1 MLMFNIP
8 ETVLGAISAEEF
20 LADYWQQK
28 PLLLRAAWPDFDP
41 NLEPEELA
49 GLALESTI
57 DSRLVIEM
65 KPAEADRPSEWTL
78 REPPFTE
85 QDFTSLPQRNW
96 SLLVNDIDKHLPEF
110 REILAAFS
118 FLPSWRID
126 DLMISYA
133 APGGSVGPHTDDYDV
148 FLIQAYGQRHW
159 HISEQPVSPDNYL
172 PDTDL
177 RIMKSF
183 ETENDWVL
191 NPGDILYLPPG
202 IAHHGV
208 AVDRCMTYSVGFRAP
223 TNLALLDQF
232 IDHCYDNEVKPTR
245 FTDPKRRIAHN
256 PTDITQA
263 DVNNLRD
270 LLTSA
275 LSLPDDEF
283 QTWLGKTLSLPKK
296 IIDTGDQIVEQV
308 KIGDEVQLHPAS
320 MVTSILID
328 NQRQWFVDGIT
339 LGKIPALSE
348 QLFSLRIAIVISEE
362 NYATDEQIAFW
373 QRLSEHSL
381 LIYPSQ

>member
-1 MLMFNIP
+1 MFNIP
-8 ETVLGAISAEEF
+8 ETVLGAISAEVF

-49 GLALESTI
+49 GLALEPTI
-57 DSRLVIEM
+57 DSRLVIEN
-65 KPAEADRPSEWTL
+65 KPTEADHPSEWTL

-96 SLLVNDIDKHLPEF
+96 SLLVNDIDKHLPDF

-159 HISEQPVSPDNYL
+159 HISQQPVSPDNYL
-172 PDTDL
+172 PNTDL
-177 RIMKSF
+177 RIMKNF
-183 ETENDWVL
+183 EAEDDWVL

-202 IAHHGV
+202 IAHHGI

-245 FTDPKRRIAHN
+245 FADPKRSIAN
-256 PTDITQA
+256 SPTDITQS
-263 DVNNLRD
+263 DIDSLHD
-270 LLTSA
+270 LLASA

-296 IIDTGDQIVEQV
+296 IIDTGDQIVAEV
-308 KIGDEVQLHPAS
+308 NLGDQIQLHPAS
-320 MVTSILID
+320 TVTSIIV
-328 NQRQWFVDGIT
+328 NHQRHWFVDGIA
-339 LGKIPALSE
+339 LGAIPTIGEHLLS
-348 QLFSLRIAIVISEE
+348 QRTAIVISEE
-362 NYATDEQIAFW
+362 NYATGEQKKFW
-373 QRLSEHSL
+373 RRLSENSL
-381 LIYPSQ
+381 LIHSSD

>member
-1 MLMFNIP
+1 MFNIP
-8 ETVLGAISAEEF
+8 ETVLAAISAEEF

-57 DSRLVIEM
+57 DSRLVIEK

-110 REILAAFS
+110 QEILAAFS

-159 HISEQPVSPDNYL
+159 HINQQPVSPDNYL

-183 ETENDWVL
+183 ETEDDWVL

-202 IAHHGV
+202 IAHHGI
-208 AVDRCMTYSVGFRAP
+208 AIDRCMTYSVGFRAP

-232 IDHCYDNEVKPTR
+232 IDHCYDNEVKPAR
-245 FTDPKRRIAHN
+245 FTDPKRRIADN

-263 DVNNLRD
+263 DVGSLRD

-283 QTWLGKTLSLPKK
+283 QAWLGKTLSLPKK
-296 IIDTGDQIVEQV
+296 IIDTGDHIVEEV
-308 KIGDEVQLHPAS
+308 NFGDQVQLHPAS
-320 MVTSILID
+320 TVTSIIVN
-328 NQRQWFVDGIT
+328 NQRHWFVDGIA
-339 LGKIPALSE
+339 LGAIPTISEHLLS
-348 QLFSLRIAIVISEE
+348 QRTAIVISEE
-362 NYATDEQIAFW
+362 NYATDEQKTFW
-373 QRLSEHSL
+373 RQLSEHSL
-381 LIYPSQ
+381 LISPSD